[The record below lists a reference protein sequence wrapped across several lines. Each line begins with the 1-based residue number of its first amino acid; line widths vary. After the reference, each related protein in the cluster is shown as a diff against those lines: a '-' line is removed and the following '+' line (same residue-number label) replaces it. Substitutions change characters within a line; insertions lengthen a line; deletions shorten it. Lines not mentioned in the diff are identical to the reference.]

1 MFNDTRQAIEWLM
14 RRGVS
19 VSFYAVTED
28 MIKLAIRWPGHN
40 GRNKQEFMF
49 EGFDTLKLL
58 EQAASRVDELLPVK
72 ISEPILKLENEQ
84 NENAKS

>member
-1 MFNDTRQAIEWLM
+1 MFNDTRQAIEWLL
-14 RRGVS
+14 RRRVS
-19 VSFYAVTED
+19 VSFYAITEE
-28 MIKLAIRWPGHN
+28 MFKLEIRWHGHN
-40 GRNKQEFMF
+40 GRDKQEFMF

>member
-1 MFNDTRQAIEWLM
+1 MFNDTRQAIEWLL
-14 RRGVS
+14 RRRVS
-19 VSFYAVTED
+19 VSFHAITEE
-28 MIKLAIRWPGHN
+28 MFRLIISWPGHN
-40 GRNKQEFMF
+40 GRGKQELSF